1 MLNFVHSSIFW
12 MFKATQ
18 SILIFQRFFKFYTI
32 FSIDFKIFQTLLH
45 KLAKHVGQ
53 GYYSFQFLKLHR
65 ASINIK
71 FVLCNKNKI
80 FIQTKVIR
88 THSKLFKYC
97 PTDCN
102 TTKKLYRTLKCDA
115 WTKWPRWAPSL
126 GHR

>member
-1 MLNFVHSSIFW
+1 MLNL
-12 MFKATQ
+12 
-18 SILIFQRFFKFYTI
+18 SILQYFGCSKPRSQSFREFLNSTQYLILILKL
-32 FSIDFKIFQTLLH
+32 FQTLLH
-45 KLAKHVGQ
+45 ELAKHVEQ
-53 GYYSFQFLKLHR
+53 GYYSFQFLKFHR

-88 THSKLFKYC
+88 THSELFKYC
-97 PTDCN
+97 PTDCS